1 MEALME
7 TKEKVKKILT
17 EWQEFKMPK
26 LYERDFDLSFIQ
38 SDEILSI
45 IGARRTGKTYLCY
58 QIINSLK
65 NSVPK
70 DNIVYANFEDERL
83 YPLKGNELEVFLDT
97 YFELF
102 HVDMNKK
109 VYLFLDEIQNLGNW
123 SKWARR
129 VADQNKNIKLVLT
142 GSSSKLFSKEIA
154 TELRGRTISHTV
166 YPLSFSEYLRAR
178 DFKIHEIDKNKVLYS
193 KNRIAIKKLFN
204 DYFQSGGFPAVI
216 SSSMP
221 EELLKEYYKTMF
233 YRDLIERY
241 GIKNIKLL
249 EDYLTLVIDQFASL
263 YSISSTAKKLEEFG
277 YSFSKNTLS
286 NFSNYAS
293 DIFLIFEL
301 RKFSYKVKEQLRW
314 PKKVYAID
322 HALINA
328 VRFFMS
334 ENYGRILENI
344 VFLELK
350 RRGGE
355 LYYHSN
361 DKECDF
367 IIAQKNK
374 IVQALQVAKS
384 MTSQK
389 TKDREIEGL
398 TEAMNTYNL
407 KDGFILT
414 EDEAD
419 TIKNSGKTI
428 TVLPVWYWLLFE

>member
-1 MEALME
+1 ME
-7 TKEKVKKILT
+7 TKEKIKKILI
-17 EWQEFKMPK
+17 EWQEFKIPA
-26 LYERDFDLSFIQ
+26 LHERDFDPKYIHA
-38 SDEILSI
+38 DEILSI

-58 QIINSLK
+58 QIINALK
-65 NSVPK
+65 NSVPQ
-70 DNIVYANFEDERL
+70 DNIVYVNFEDERL
-83 YPLKGNELEVFLDT
+83 YPLTGNELEVFLET

-102 HVDMNKK
+102 DVDMNKK
-109 VYLFLDEIQNLGNW
+109 IYLFLDEIQNLGNW

-129 VADQNKNIKLVLT
+129 VADQHKNIKLILT

-166 YPLSFSEYLRAR
+166 YPLSFSEYVRAR
-178 DFKIHEIDKNKVLYS
+178 AFNMHDVDKHKILYS
-193 KNRIAIKKLFN
+193 KDKVAIKKLFN
-204 DYFQSGGFPAVI
+204 DYFRSGGFPAVMT
-216 SSSMP
+216 SALP

-249 EDYLTLVIDQFASL
+249 EDYLTLVIDQFASR
-263 YSISSTAKKLEEFG
+263 YSISSTAKKLEGFG

-286 NFSNYAS
+286 NFSNYAG

-301 RKFSYKVKEQLRW
+301 KKFSYKVKEQLRW

-328 VRFFMS
+328 VRFYVS

-350 RRGGE
+350 RRGKE

-367 IIAQKNK
+367 IVAHKGK
-374 IVQALQVAKS
+374 IVQALQVSKS
-384 MTSQK
+384 IASQK

-398 TEAMNTYNL
+398 TEAMNSYNL
-407 KDGFILT
+407 KDGFVLT

-419 TIKNSGKTI
+419 TIQSSDKTI
-428 TVLPVWYWLLFE
+428 HVLPVWYWLLFA